1 MFTGTPTPVASPTPY
16 AYANCYVDSTQ
27 ARQFNGPYN
36 ASVTSIE
43 GCSSFCATYPGG
55 SYPVG
60 PYNYFGVE
68 YYTQCY
74 CGNTIANASALSSG
88 CTYACTGATNEI
100 CGGSSAISV
109 YYDPALVSHP

>member
-1 MFTGTPTPVASPTPY
+1 MFSSPSNTSRVEQT
-16 AYANCYVDSTQ
+16 ANDITL
-27 ARQFNGPYN
+27 G
-36 ASVTSIE
+36 
-43 GCSSFCATYPGG
+43 
-55 SYPVG
+55 
-60 PYNYFGVE
+60 
-68 YYTQCY
+68 Y